1 MRILK
6 THVLLRLL
14 NSYIVDSPQPA
25 NITYLWNFGSLL
37 AVCLIIQILTGAFLA
52 MHYTPNV
59 EFAFNSVEHIMRDVN
74 NGWIIRYT
82 HANVASFFFIF
93 VYMHVARGLYY
104 SSYKTPRILV
114 WSIGVIILI
123 LMMAVAFLGY
133 QHSPKWF
140 NINKNKVN
148 KNKTIK
154 YNKVNKNSFN
164 GGVAF
169 KSYNLTPKKPS
180 VGFSVGGWGVIGRR
194 EYSICNTETNSNI
207 ALSLRL
213 NEIIQELDLNPV
225 YIFESLNLENT
236 RKKILNDTK
245 GLSGIYMIVNK
256 ITKDYY
262 IGSAS
267 TNRFYPR
274 FSNHVIYFKGSKIVK
289 LAIKKYNLE
298 NFAFL
303 VLELYPHVI
312 TKENNKE
319 LMDLEDKYLKLL
331 LPNYNILTEAGS
343 SFGYKHTEVDRLKMK
358 EIYSYSSLPFILRGR
373 REKIGSLNKGKTLS
387 KETIEK
393 IREKALNRNP
403 MSKETKLKCITHIK
417 PIVLYNL
424 NGNIYGKYPSIL
436 EAAKAINCNEKTIRR
451 ALKTEKKLV
460 KRQWIVK
467 DFIN

>member
-14 NSYIVDSPQPA
+14 NSYVVDSPQPA

-59 EFAFNSVEHIMRDVN
+59 DFAFNSVEHIMRDVN
-74 NGWIIRYT
+74 NGWIVRYT

-104 SSYKTPRILV
+104 GSYKTPRVLV

-123 LMMAVAFLGY
+123 LMMAIAFLGY

-140 NINKNKVN
+140 NINKNKEN
-148 KNKTIK
+148 KNKEKNKENKIKLK
-154 YNKVNKNSFN
+154 YNKINK
-164 GGVAF
+164 GLF
-169 KSYNLTPKKPS
+169 KNNTI
-180 VGFSVGGWGVIGRR
+180 IGKR
-194 EYSICNTETNSNI
+194 EYSTCNTDTNSNTEV
-207 ALSLRL
+207 SLRL
-213 NEIIQELDLNPV
+213 KEIIQELNLTPV
-225 YIFESLNLENT
+225 YIYEDLNLEEI
-236 RKKILNDTK
+236 RKKILNETRS
-245 GLSGIYMIVNK
+245 LSGIYIIINK

-267 TNRFYPR
+267 TDRFYSR
-274 FSNHVIYFKGSKIVK
+274 FSNHVIYFRGNKIVK
-289 LAIKKYNLE
+289 LAIKKYKLE

-303 VLELYPHVI
+303 VIDLYPNVV

-319 LMDLEDKYLKLL
+319 LMDLEDKYLKLY

-358 EIYSYSSLPFILRGR
+358 EIYSRSR
-373 REKIGSLNKGKTLS
+373 RERIGSLNRGKTLS
-387 KETIEK
+387 KEIIEK
-393 IREKALNRNP
+393 IREKALNRDP
-403 MSKETKLKCITHIK
+403 MSSFIKLKCVTNTRPVI
-417 PIVLYNL
+417 LYNL
-424 NGNIYGKYPSIL
+424 NGTIYGKYSTIL
-436 EAAKAINCNEKTIRR
+436 EAAKAINCHEKTIRR
-451 ALKTEKKLV
+451 ALQTEKKLV

-467 DFIN
+467 DFGK